1 MDSAK
6 IKIILQEFG
15 VNTSTVM
22 IQPIQQG
29 LINHTWKITA
39 GEDEYILQRV
49 NDQVFKKPQDI
60 ALNIAAIGDYLKQ
73 HQPDYFYVNAIDAIN
88 GASLVHH
95 YEGWF
100 RLFPFVK
107 GSHTLNTV
115 SSADQAFE
123 AARQFGSFTSKLK
136 GFDAHQLKVTIAS
149 FHDLALRYN
158 QFLDALKN
166 GNQNRIKESTELI
179 KQLIQW
185 SFIVEQYEEIKKN
198 PAFKIRVTHHDC
210 KISNVLFDKND
221 KGICVIDL
229 DTVMPG
235 YFFSDVG
242 DMMRTYLSPV
252 SEEEK
257 DFSKIDIR
265 LEFYQAI
272 VRGYLQEMN
281 DELTNIEKEHFFYAG
296 IFMIYMQALRFLTDH
311 LNDDIYYGSKY
322 PGHNFS
328 RAGNQVVLLQRL
340 LDKKQELMRIPV

>member
-15 VNTSTVM
+15 VSASTVM

-39 GEDEYILQRV
+39 GQKEYILQRV

-60 ALNIAAIGDYLKQ
+60 AHNIAAIGSYLKQ
-73 HQPDYFYVNAIDAIN
+73 QQPDYFYVNAINTIN
-88 GASLVHH
+88 GTTLVHH
-95 YEGWF
+95 DQGWF

-107 GSHTLNTV
+107 GSNTLNTV
-115 SSADQAFE
+115 SVPEQAYE
-123 AARQFGSFTSKLK
+123 AASQFGSFTSILK
-136 GFDAHQLKVTIAS
+136 GFDTHQLKVTIAS

-221 KGICVIDL
+221 KGVCVIDL

-265 LEFYQAI
+265 SDFYQAI
-272 VRGYLQEMN
+272 IRGYLQEMN
-281 DELTNIEKEHFFYAG
+281 DELTSIEKEHFFYAG

-311 LNDDIYYGSKY
+311 LNDDMYYGSKY
-322 PGHNFS
+322 PGHNFT
-328 RAGNQVVLLQRL
+328 RAGNQVVLLQL
-340 LDKKQELMRIPV
+340 LMSKKLELMRIPV